1 MQSYSA
7 IIQKKNYTRTVL
19 EFTEEAVRT
28 QAQGGT
34 RLQEMTQLFDVS
46 FPELYR
52 MVKRLTGTRLIRA
65 GDNYWLEV
73 QEGAS
78 IEVVARKKALSPTAV
93 ANAIKKA
100 GYDLDEVAMD
110 GDWGYDIV
118 LSRRAVDAWK
128 CLGDRAMTY
137 FRQKLEDTVKRV
149 NAGKPIERMRLAD
162 EPHGRLRLPLTPAD
176 FEAVDHLVRASEQ
189 DPDRPPSQ
197 KGRAKVI
204 RRLIEEMILTM
215 PELALFRP
223 PADLGVS
230 PAYNKIGAGWLVTF
244 IAPVYIWYRM
254 EDMKGKRG
262 GNSPNLSSFMRSA
275 IDNALANP
283 DQFRAWPDPVSYR
296 QPPRFDELFGKPGE
310 KWQFNLP
317 VCTLTLLDEQ
327 RDAVGEFLGARSRGD
342 QGRFMCKVFSMASGL
357 DQEKLPGWQEYLN
370 FIQPWTAG
378 DRDEVREH
386 LLSLERNRFVAN
398 IFED

>member
-1 MQSYSA
+1 MQ
-7 IIQKKNYTRTVL
+7 
-19 EFTEEAVRT
+19 FTEEAVRI

-65 GDNYWLEV
+65 GDRYWLEV

-78 IEVVARKKALSPTAV
+78 IEAVAREKELSPTAV
-93 ANAIKKA
+93 ANAIQKA

-128 CLGDRAMTY
+128 HLGDRAMTY

-162 EPHGRLRLPLTPAD
+162 EPHAQLHMPLTPED
-176 FEAVDHLVRASEQ
+176 FKAIDVLVEHSETGWKKTKPAQ
-189 DPDRPPSQ
+189 
-197 KGRAKVI
+197 GRAKII
-204 RRLIEEMILTM
+204 RRLIEEMVLTI
-215 PELALFRP
+215 PELTQFRP
-223 PADLGVS
+223 PSDLVFR
-230 PAYNKIGAGWLVTF
+230 PAYNNLGASWAITF
-244 IAPVYIWYRM
+244 IAPCYIWNRM
-254 EDMKGKRG
+254 EALKGKRG

-296 QPPRFDELFGKPGE
+296 QPPRFDELFGEPGE
-310 KWQFNLP
+310 KWQFNLT

-327 RDAVGEFLGARSRGD
+327 RGAMREFLGARSRGD

-378 DRDEVREH
+378 NRDEVRKH